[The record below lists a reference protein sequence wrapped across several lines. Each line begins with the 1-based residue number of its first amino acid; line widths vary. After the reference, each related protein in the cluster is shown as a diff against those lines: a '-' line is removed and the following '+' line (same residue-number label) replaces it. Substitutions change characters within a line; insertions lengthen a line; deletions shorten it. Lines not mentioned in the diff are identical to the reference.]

1 MARILVVEDDLN
13 TLSGLVQIIQDEGY
27 EVKGV
32 ETGQKALKLLEN
44 ERYNILLTDF
54 KLPDIN
60 GLKLHEKAI
69 PFSVGMKTIIMTAY
83 SSVKDAVEAM
93 KKGVYHYLTKP
104 LNLDELF
111 ILLQKAIREQE
122 LLFENLELKDRI
134 KSVYRF
140 ENMVG
145 NSEAMRN
152 VFRVI
157 AKVAKSQATVLIRGE
172 SGVGKELVARAIH
185 YNSNRSEGPL
195 IELSCAALPETLLES
210 ELFGFE
216 KGAFTGAVTR
226 KKGRFELAEKG
237 TIFLDE
243 IGDIP
248 QSIQSKLLRAL
259 QSKEISHLGGTEVIN
274 VDVRVIT
281 ATNRDLEKAVTE
293 GKFREDLYYRLNVIP
308 IFIPPLRERKEDI
321 PLLIEH
327 FMEKFSR
334 ENNKQNLKFSDEAL
348 EQCMDYDWPGNIR
361 ELENAIENAV
371 VLAEGNT
378 ILPQDLPFTIYIK
391 DTFGMDK
398 DFLKVEES
406 YRKKIQYAEK
416 MILRDAI
423 KKTNGNKSQAARLLK
438 ISLRTMRYK
447 IKKYKL

>member
-1 MARILVVEDDLN
+1 
-13 TLSGLVQIIQDEGY
+13 
-27 EVKGV
+27 
-32 ETGQKALKLLEN
+32 
-44 ERYNILLTDF
+44 
-54 KLPDIN
+54 
-60 GLKLHEKAI
+60 
-69 PFSVGMKTIIMTAY
+69 
-83 SSVKDAVEAM
+83 
-93 KKGVYHYLTKP
+93 
-104 LNLDELF
+104 
-111 ILLQKAIREQE
+111 
-122 LLFENLELKDRI
+122 
-134 KSVYRF
+134 
-140 ENMVG
+140 MVG